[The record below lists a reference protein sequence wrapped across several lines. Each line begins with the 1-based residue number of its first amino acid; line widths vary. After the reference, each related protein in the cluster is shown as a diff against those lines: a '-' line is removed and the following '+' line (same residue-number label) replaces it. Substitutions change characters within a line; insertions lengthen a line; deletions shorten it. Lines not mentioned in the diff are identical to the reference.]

1 MSWYIILYSII
12 NKRYF
17 FFFKSTLGALPG
29 TAPKRFVSPLRIKLG
44 ISRLLGKHVNH
55 YTETGKTSEVEFMLT
70 LTPQSCVATSNLI
83 RAACFNEHLDHLNK
97 SHGSILI
104 GPH

>member
-12 NKRYF
+12 NKIYFFF

-55 YTETGKTSEVEFMLT
+55 YTENGKTSEVEFMLT
-70 LTPQSCVATSNLI
+70 LTPQSCV
-83 RAACFNEHLDHLNK
+83 
-97 SHGSILI
+97 GYQ
-104 GPH
+104 

>member
-1 MSWYIILYSII
+1 MSWYVILYSII
-12 NKRYF
+12 NKRYLKKKK
-17 FFFKSTLGALPG
+17 KSKLDALPG

-70 LTPQSCVATSNLI
+70 LTPQSCV
-83 RAACFNEHLDHLNK
+83 
-97 SHGSILI
+97 GYQ
-104 GPH
+104 

>member
-17 FFFKSTLGALPG
+17 FFLSTLGALPG

-70 LTPQSCVATSNLI
+70 LTPQSYV
-83 RAACFNEHLDHLNK
+83 
-97 SHGSILI
+97 GYQ
-104 GPH
+104 